1 MTLITTTDD
10 LAAFCARV
18 RGEPYLTIDTE
29 FMRDRTYYPKLCLV
43 QVGAAAEAV
52 AIDPLAP
59 GIELGP
65 LSALLADPSVLKVMH
80 AARQDLEIF
89 WRQDGRLPAPL
100 FDTQIAA
107 MVCGYGEEVGYE
119 TLATR
124 IARARIDKSSRF
136 ADWAARP
143 LREAQ
148 LRYALDDVIHLR
160 AIYEALAAELERT
173 GRRGWLDDEHAQLLD
188 PRLYETRPEDAW
200 KRLKMRSRE
209 PRFVATV
216 QRLAAWRERE
226 AQMRDVPRARVLRDE
241 ILLELAAAR
250 PRDLDALRAL
260 PRLSLDR
267 ASAQAVV
274 ETIREAMA
282 LPQDALPRLDPPR
295 SLPAHVGPL
304 VDVLRMLLKL
314 RCEAERVAPKMIA
327 GTADLEAIAQDDD
340 ADVPALRGWR
350 REVFGEAALAMK
362 HGRLAVT
369 VRDRKVVLVEAGA
382 AL

>member
-1 MTLITTTDD
+1 MTLITTTAE
-10 LAAFCARV
+10 LEAFCARV
-18 RGEPYLTIDTE
+18 RGEPYLTVDTE

-43 QVGAAAEAV
+43 QVGAAAGAV
-52 AIDPLAP
+52 AIDPLAS
-59 GIELGP
+59 GIALAP
-65 LSALLADPSVLKVMH
+65 LSALLADPAILKVMH

-89 WRQDGRLPAPL
+89 WRLDGRLPAPL

-160 AIYEALAAELERT
+160 TIYEALAAELERS
-173 GRRGWLDDEHAQLLD
+173 GRRAWLDDEHAGLLD
-188 PRLYETRPEDAW
+188 PRHYETRPEDAW
-200 KRLKMRSRE
+200 KRLKLRSRE

-226 AQMRDVPRARVLRDE
+226 AQARDVPRARVLRDE

-250 PRDLDALRAL
+250 PRDLDSLRAL

-282 LPQDALPRLDPPR
+282 LPPDALPRLEPPR

-340 ADVPALRGWR
+340 ADVPALKGWR
-350 REVFGEAALAMK
+350 RHVFGEAALAMK

-382 AL
+382 EL